1 MKVIDILNKR
11 ANGEEIPKKIKY
23 ADDIYILYNYTDA
36 IERLY
41 VWENDNDIGWFE
53 REYFT
58 LHSGVEVIEDDE
70 DEIKKL
76 RKEIEELNKKL
87 DEHIKDLFSHNGA
100 PLTLTTGID
109 NSGVTIGKVSNF
121 GISES
126 EAHKMV
132 DNILNF

>member
-23 ADDIYILYNYTDA
+23 ADVIYVLNVYTDA

-58 LHSGVEVIEDDE
+58 LHSEVEVIEDDE

-76 RKEIEELNKKL
+76 RKEIEELNTKL
-87 DEHIKDLFSHNGA
+87 DEHIKDLFSHNG
-100 PLTLTTGID
+100 
-109 NSGVTIGKVSNF
+109 SSVTIKAIDANKISSSYIYDTKGVMIGKNP
-121 GISES
+121 
-126 EAHKMV
+126 EAFK
-132 DNILNF
+132 IE